1 MDDEL
6 AAVSPTPTWREQTD
20 LLCFGEMVA
29 ALQFEVIGITDK
41 KGAKPEPRTLMLLRR
56 WDVATFA
63 DGVS

>member
-6 AAVSPTPTWREQTD
+6 AAISPTPTWREQTE

-29 ALQFEVIGITDK
+29 ALQFEVNGITDK
-41 KGAKPEPRTLMLLRR
+41 KGAKPEPKTLMLLRR
-56 WDVATFA
+56 WDVATNA